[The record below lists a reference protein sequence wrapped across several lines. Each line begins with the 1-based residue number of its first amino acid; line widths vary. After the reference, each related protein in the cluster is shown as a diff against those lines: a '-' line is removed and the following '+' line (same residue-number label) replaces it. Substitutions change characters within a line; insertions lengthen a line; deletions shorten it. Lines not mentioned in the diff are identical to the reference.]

1 MVALIW
7 SELCLT
13 SAASAAKV
21 FYTMNCPTA
30 EPKDMLLGYQTQ
42 RLQDLIEQILQCCK
56 ERTSYLSKKFDIP
69 EAELRCLMLFGEERY
84 LTAKGISQ
92 KLDVA
97 KSRVTK
103 ITNGLIRKG
112 LVATID
118 DPKDAR
124 IKLIALTQQ
133 GHRKSKQMSAIIT
146 DLHQLLLLEFEPD
159 QRKLVL
165 SCLEVLRSSMEAVKN
180 QLV

>member
-1 MVALIW
+1 
-7 SELCLT
+7 
-13 SAASAAKV
+13 
-21 FYTMNCPTA
+21 MNENAP
-30 EPKDMLLGYQTQ
+30 ESTQ
-42 RLQDLIEQILQCCK
+42 RLQDLIEEILQCCK
-56 ERTSYLSKKFDIP
+56 AQTSYLSKKFDIP
-69 EAELRCLMLFGEERY
+69 EAELRCLMLFGGERY
-84 LTAKGISQ
+84 ITAKSIAQ

-103 ITNGLIRKG
+103 ITTGLIRKG
-112 LVATID
+112 LIQNFE

-124 IKLIALTQQ
+124 VKLIGLTQKGQ
-133 GHRKSKQMSAIIT
+133 KKSKEMSATIT
-146 DLHQLLLLEFEPD
+146 ELHQLLLLELEPD

>member
-1 MVALIW
+1 
-7 SELCLT
+7 
-13 SAASAAKV
+13 
-21 FYTMNCPTA
+21 MNDQRTNSP
-30 EPKDMLLGYQTQ
+30 DVLLGYQSQ
-42 RLQDLIEQILQCCK
+42 RLQDLIEEILHCCK
-56 ERTSYLSKKFDIP
+56 ERTSHLSKKFDIP

-103 ITNGLIRKG
+103 IINGLIHKN
-112 LVATID
+112 LVESTD

-124 IKLIALTQQ
+124 VKLIGLTQEGQ
-133 GHRKSKQMSAIIT
+133 RKSKELGAIVT
-146 DLHQLLLLEFEPD
+146 DLHQKLLLEFEPE
-159 QRKLVL
+159 QRKMVI

-180 QLV
+180 QMV

>member
-1 MVALIW
+1 MNDLK
-7 SELCLT
+7 SE
-13 SAASAAKV
+13 SRDV
-21 FYTMNCPTA
+21 
-30 EPKDMLLGYQTQ
+30 LLGYQTQ
-42 RLQDLIEQILQCCK
+42 KLQDLIEEIVQCCK

-103 ITNGLIRKG
+103 IINGLVQKR
-112 LVATID
+112 LVESLD

-124 IKLIALTQQ
+124 VKLIGLTSKGQK
-133 GHRKSKQMSAIIT
+133 KSRELNDIT
-146 DLHQLLLLEFEPD
+146 KELHQQLLLEFEPE
-159 QRKLVL
+159 QRKMVI
-165 SCLEVLRSSMEAVKN
+165 SCLEILRSSMEAVKN
-180 QLV
+180 QLL

>member
-1 MVALIW
+1 MAAV
-7 SELCLT
+7 
-13 SAASAAKV
+13 SANMLN
-21 FYTMNCPTA
+21 TMNNRDNHSN
-30 EPKDMLLGYQTQ
+30 EGLLDYQSQ
-42 RLQDLIEQILQCCK
+42 KLQDLIEEVVRCCK

-103 ITNGLIRKG
+103 IINGLVQKR
-112 LVATID
+112 LVESID

-124 IKLIALTQQ
+124 IKLIGLTSKGQ
-133 GHRKSKQMSAIIT
+133 RKSRELSDIT
-146 DLHQLLLLEFEPD
+146 KDLHQKLLLEFEPE
-159 QRKLVL
+159 QRKMVI
-165 SCLEVLRSSMEAVKN
+165 SCLEILRANMEAVKN
-180 QLV
+180 QMV

>member
-1 MVALIW
+1 MIHIMNDLK
-7 SELCLT
+7 SE
-13 SAASAAKV
+13 SIDV
-21 FYTMNCPTA
+21 
-30 EPKDMLLGYQTQ
+30 LLGYQTQ
-42 RLQDLIEQILQCCK
+42 KLQDLIAEIVQCCK

-103 ITNGLIRKG
+103 IINGLVQKR
-112 LVATID
+112 LVESID

-124 IKLIALTQQ
+124 VKLIGLTSKGQK
-133 GHRKSKQMSAIIT
+133 KSRELNEIT
-146 DLHQLLLLEFEPD
+146 KELHQQLLLEFEPE
-159 QRKLVL
+159 QRKMVI
-165 SCLEVLRSSMEAVKN
+165 SCLEILRSSMEAVKN
-180 QLV
+180 QLR